1 MFTPHKYTVLKG
13 GTLIDGNG
21 NSPIENTL
29 IILEQGKI
37 KSISPRQSTKVPFP
51 AKIINAKGKYL
62 IPGLIDMH
70 VHCVEESFLPLFLL
84 NGVTT
89 IRDVGNDT
97 DFILT
102 LKDEVNSG
110 LRVGPTLF
118 VSGYMINSRKIPF
131 GASQHT
137 AVIRNVKEA
146 QKIVS
151 LLAQKKVDWIKIY
164 ITLPKGV
171 VRRILFEA
179 NKFGIPVAGHLRKV
193 DARFAAQWGIS
204 TIEHATGIA
213 EALLSDEEFEDAPP
227 LHTISGKTWL
237 HVDRTKYDDL
247 IDLFIEKNVYIN
259 ANLTLYES
267 FTLSAE
273 KIKNKPYVDL
283 IPPSIVE
290 GWDYYLSKQ
299 FLEVTQD
306 KESWKITKERLEE
319 FLVMFKDKGGKIIAG
334 TDTPWPYHLPGFS
347 LHRELELLVEAG
359 FTPIEAILTATKYAA
374 EALRQ
379 DNNLGTL
386 MEGKRADLVVLN
398 TNPLEDIRAVRDI
411 HRVLKDGKIVKRKK
425 LLRSL
430 RNQGS

>member
-1 MFTPHKYTVLKG
+1 MFSPHKYIVLKG
-13 GTLIDGNG
+13 GTLIDGSG
-21 NSPIENTL
+21 NSPIENSL

-37 KSISPRQSTKVPFP
+37 ISISHPGETKVPFP
-51 AKIINAKGKYL
+51 AKIINVKGKYI

-70 VHCVEESFLPLFLL
+70 VHCVDESFLPLFLI
-84 NGVTT
+84 NGVTA

-97 DFILT
+97 DFIIT
-102 LKDEVNSG
+102 LREEVNSG
-110 LRVGPTLF
+110 LRIGPTLF

-137 AVIRNVKEA
+137 AVIRNIKEA
-146 QKIVS
+146 QKVVS

-164 ITLPKGV
+164 ITLPKGL
-171 VRRILFEA
+171 VRKVLFEA

-213 EALLSDEEFEDAPP
+213 EALLADEEFEDAPP
-227 LHTISGKTWL
+227 LHTISEKTWL

-247 IDLFIEKNVYIN
+247 IDLFIEKNVFIH

-267 FTLSAE
+267 FTLPVE
-273 KIKNKPYVDL
+273 KIKNKPFVEL
-283 IPPSIVE
+283 MPSSIVE
-290 GWDYYLSKQ
+290 GWDAYLAKK
-299 FLEVTQD
+299 FLEMTPN
-306 KESWKITKERLEE
+306 KEDWKITKERLEE
-319 FLVMFKDKGGKIIAG
+319 FLVLFKDEGGKVLAG
-334 TDTPWPYHLPGFS
+334 TDTPWPYLLPGFS

-359 FTPIEAILTATKYAA
+359 FTPMEAIQTATKYAA

-379 DNNLGTL
+379 EDNIGTL
-386 MEGKRADLVVLN
+386 TEGKHADLVVLN
-398 TNPLEDIRAVRDI
+398 ANPLENIRAVRDI
-411 HRVLKDGKIVKRKK
+411 HHVIKEGKIVNRKD

-430 RNQGS
+430 RNKDK